1 MRVSGTGGELR
12 YKYRTAAVL
21 GAWVV
26 SSDIPSY
33 FHITASVETLVTPWC
48 DRVPLDLHL
57 NISTNRWVWELLDK
71 WRKESDDMAVE
82 VEIGRLPTVI
92 IGGSKNGKS
101 VDR

>member
-1 MRVSGTGGELR
+1 MRASGNGGELR

-26 SSDIPSY
+26 SSDSPSY
-33 FHITASVETLVTPWC
+33 FHITAGVRSFIYPWC

-57 NISTNRWVWELLDK
+57 CISTNRWVWESLDP
-71 WRKESDDMAVE
+71 WRQSGDDRTVE
-82 VEIGRLPTVI
+82 VDIGRLPTVI
-92 IGGSKNGKS
+92 IGGSKNGQS